1 MKNTTRTLITLMTAV
16 TLAGLLAACTSATA
30 PSSALRG
37 GVLATFRTTNQT
49 FKVFVTRPAT
59 IDALHALQRGQAT
72 ASIPNGRILRGAG
85 AGSHNAPYSWHLDP
99 ADVDMADA
107 TIELCDGTPSY
118 VEAHL
123 TEYVDVIGRYCPWG
137 AMLVALQDFR

>member
-1 MKNTTRTLITLMTAV
+1 MKNTTRTLITLMTAF

-59 IDALHALQRGQAT
+59 IEALFALQRGQAT

-85 AGSHNAPYSWHLDP
+85 AGSHNAPYTWHLDP
-99 ADVDMADA
+99 TDVEMADA

-137 AMLVALQDFR
+137 ATLVALQDFR

>member
-16 TLAGLLAACTSATA
+16 TLAGLLAACSSATA

-37 GVLATFRTTNQT
+37 GVLATFRTKNQT
-49 FKVFVTRPAT
+49 FKVFVTRPST
-59 IDALHALQRGQAT
+59 IDALYALQRGQAT

-85 AGSHNAPYSWHLDP
+85 AGSHNAPYTWHLDP
-99 ADVDMADA
+99 TDVEMADA

-137 AMLVALQDFR
+137 ATLVTLQDFR

>member
-1 MKNTTRTLITLMTAV
+1 MKNTTRTLITLMTAF

-59 IDALHALQRGQAT
+59 IDALYALQRGQAT

-85 AGSHNAPYSWHLDP
+85 AGSHNAPYTWHLDP
-99 ADVDMADA
+99 ADVEMADA
-107 TIELCDGTPSY
+107 TMELCDGTPSY

-137 AMLVALQDFR
+137 ATLVALQDFR